1 MFRLRGPGELIGAPG
16 AEGEPAHCRAMT
28 QAIVL
33 SKAVAAFEVE
43 LAGDP
48 ELARA
53 TLSQAAA
60 SSIRLAEETAML
72 KFRSGTRRLAD
83 FLLRL
88 WEERD
93 PARPSARLPLSKTDL
108 AQYLGMTPQSLS
120 RSLRQLAELGVMIKG
135 RDVRIQHPTRVRAFA
150 DPR

>member
-1 MFRLRGPGELIGAPG
+1 
-16 AEGEPAHCRAMT
+16 
-28 QAIVL
+28 
-33 SKAVAAFEVE
+33 
-43 LAGDP
+43 
-48 ELARA
+48 
-53 TLSQAAA
+53 
-60 SSIRLAEETAML
+60 ML